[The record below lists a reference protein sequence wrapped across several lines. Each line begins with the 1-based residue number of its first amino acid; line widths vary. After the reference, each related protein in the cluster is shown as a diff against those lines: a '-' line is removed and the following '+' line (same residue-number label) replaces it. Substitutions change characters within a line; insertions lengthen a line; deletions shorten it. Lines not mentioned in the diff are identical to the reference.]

1 MTTHVIS
8 LQRTPQRFAEFRS
21 RNSHLKDYRI
31 FPAIDGSTVD
41 LGQLQSEGYLDNT
54 LTYSLG
60 AIGNALSH
68 IKLWE
73 LASAGGEVL
82 TIVEDDSLLHHDF
95 CAISRDVLSQMPR
108 DWDLVIWGWNFDGA
122 FAVDFGLGPSQA
134 IFDPKAMRAGM
145 DRYLRTPVS
154 PSLRKL
160 IVAFGMHCY
169 SISQNGAKKF
179 LSIICPLRNMRVVTS
194 IREFDNRGLDAMMN
208 NFYPSLSCYAAIPPV
223 ALTINDKGV
232 STISPSLDR
241 AIAAYGQKNF
251 AETERLC
258 QEILRL
264 DPRYFE
270 AVHLLGATC
279 AKMGRTAQAV
289 ELLQRAVGLRPSN
302 AAAHSDLGAALVNMK
317 RYDEAMRNLEIAVS
331 LNPTNAKTYASTGHL
346 LQLMG
351 RVSEAI
357 AAFDKA
363 LALKP
368 HSQEIARL
376 RSTASSRLK

>member
-1 MTTHVIS
+1 MITHVIS
-8 LQRTPQRFAEFRS
+8 LQRTPQRLAEFRS

-41 LGQLQSEGYLDNT
+41 LGQLQAEGYLDNT

-73 LASAGGEVL
+73 RASAGGEVL
-82 TIVEDDSLLHHDF
+82 TIVEDDSLLHHNF

-108 DWDLVIWGWNFDGA
+108 DWDLVMWGWNFDGA
-122 FAVDFGLGPSQA
+122 FAIDFGLGTSRA

-169 SISQNGAKKF
+169 SISPNGAQKI
-179 LSIICPLRNMRVVTS
+179 LSSIRPLRNMRVVTP
-194 IREFDNRGLDAMMN
+194 IREFNNLSLDVMMN
-208 NFYPSLSCYAAIPPV
+208 NFYPSLNCYAAMPPV
-223 ALTINDKGV
+223 ALTINDKSV
-232 STISPSLDR
+232 SSIFPSLDR
-241 AIAAYGQKNF
+241 AIAAYRQKNF
-251 AETERLC
+251 AEAERLC
-258 QEILRL
+258 QEILSV
-264 DPRYFE
+264 DPRYFK
-270 AVHLLGATC
+270 ALHLLGVTC
-279 AKMGRTAQAV
+279 AQMGRTARAV

-302 AAAHSDLGAALVNMK
+302 AAAHGDLGAVLANMK
-317 RYDEAMRNLEIAVS
+317 RYDEAMKNLEIAVS
-331 LNPTNAKTYASTGHL
+331 LDPTNAEAYASTGHL

-357 AAFDKA
+357 VAFDKA

-368 HSQEIARL
+368 YSQEIARA